1 MKAQSVYVNNQD
13 VHSSEVRGF
22 ETIDAIHW
30 QQEGFASRA
39 PAGSRALRVI
49 MEGDGGGN
57 NSTILAHRRN
67 GALPVS
73 LAAGECLV
81 YNAAAESYLHM
92 KADGSIDVK
101 SGNSTINILQSNVNV
116 MEGTVTV
123 TGGDVIAD
131 GISLK
136 EHVHP
141 QNSGNHFG
149 GGTDTSPPKE

>member
-73 LAAGECLV
+73 LASGECLV
-81 YNAAAESYLHM
+81 YNAAAESYIYM

-101 SGNSTINILQSNVNV
+101 SGNSTISVIDS
-116 MEGTVTV
+116 TVTV
-123 TGGDVIAD
+123 TGGDVVAD